1 MHQGN
6 DSAKPAAT
14 RPQVPYVCVLESDNL
29 AECPTDQYHLIQI
42 QADLEYSRD
51 HKGGSVVKLPVLLRF
66 CPVCKI
72 WYIDRLRL
80 ASLARQGVDLRC
92 IDIVGSPSYPRPA
105 AYEQW
110 HPLPVRQE
118 PAPPVPVKSK
128 SGAGSG
134 TAKVS
139 KTVGTGKTT
148 GSKTASLA
156 KAKPAELN
164 LAVRCLY
171 CDGGQNGRMPGYR
184 GVCSQDIYFGNI
196 ARDESSWCASA
207 SNRCREIRIDQLP
220 EGEGLCMECRMLLDW
235 QITLPDRP
243 TVSHVGGIALAT
255 SVMPRESEANRRV
268 IAAFLI
274 SSQDSDSTGT
284 RLVADSRLRF
294 DLAADE
300 PVYFWKTIAGK
311 GQPDEAEWPGNRRP
325 VSQSALVRILH
336 RAARSIKDP
345 DRRAIAER
353 LFEQASA
360 RYSPAQMEKLL
371 S

>member
-1 MHQGN
+1 MHQSN

-14 RPQVPYVCVLESDNL
+14 RPQVPYVRVLESDNL

-51 HKGGSVVKLPVLLRF
+51 HKGGSVVSLPVLLRF

-80 ASLARQGVDLRC
+80 ASLARQGVDLKC

-118 PAPPVPVKSK
+118 PVPSEPFKAK
-128 SGAGSG
+128 SGAAKGSKAAG
-134 TAKVS
+134 TVKS
-139 KTVGTGKTT
+139 TGT
-148 GSKTASLA
+148 KTASLA

-171 CDGGQNGRMPGYR
+171 CDGGQNGRMPGFR
-184 GVCSQDIYFGNI
+184 GVCSQDVYFGNI
-196 ARDESSWCASA
+196 ARDDSSWCASPA
-207 SNRCREIRIDQLP
+207 NRCREIRIDQLP

-235 QITLPDRP
+235 QIVLQDRP
-243 TVSHVGGIALAT
+243 AVSHVGGVALAT

-268 IAAFLI
+268 FAAFLI
-274 SSQDSDSTGT
+274 SSQESDGNGT

-294 DLAADE
+294 ELAADE

-311 GQPDEAEWPGNRRP
+311 GQPDEADWPGNCRP

-336 RAARSIKDP
+336 RASRSIKDP

-360 RYSPAQMEKLL
+360 KFSPAQLEKLL